1 MWCSNK
7 WLFFFFPRLSQ
18 LYHHR
23 RSFSITGR
31 MVRFYGSHLNSNY
44 FPAAFLRNHKTK
56 VHART
61 TATVEKK
68 HKKKSYCHGAQH
80 GIFWK
85 MLFALNTVSVL
96 TLIDV
101 PVCFPLLLQTEKHTQ
116 EWLLSAWRSE
126 TKTAPFCCFFS
137 FFFLRTISYF
147 AFFPPFSF
155 PVQRAQRQK
164 NGGEK
169 TDGENDNEKRGMRES
184 EREREYM
191 VGDSRGMRGLSQR
204 QIPKINS
211 ITLIGNTLA
220 KRVHDA

>member
-1 MWCSNK
+1 MFPSAFPFSCKQRSTHK
-7 WLFFFFPRLSQ
+7 SGYYRLGGVRQKQPLSAAFFF
-18 LYHHR
+18 
-23 RSFSITGR
+23 
-31 MVRFYGSHLNSNY
+31 
-44 FPAAFLRNHKTK
+44 
-56 VHART
+56 
-61 TATVEKK
+61 
-68 HKKKSYCHGAQH
+68 
-80 GIFWK
+80 
-85 MLFALNTVSVL
+85 
-96 TLIDV
+96 
-101 PVCFPLLLQTEKHTQ
+101 
-116 EWLLSAWRSE
+116 
-126 TKTAPFCCFFS
+126 

-155 PVQRAQRQK
+155 LVQRAQRQK

-169 TDGENDNEKRGMRES
+169 TEGENDNEKRGMRES

>member
-1 MWCSNK
+1 MPEQPPQWKKNTQKNNILSWSTTWHILKNAVCFEHSKCTHIDRCSRLLSPSPANREAHTRVVIIGLEEWDK
-7 WLFFFFPRLSQ
+7 NSPFLLLFFFF
-18 LYHHR
+18 
-23 RSFSITGR
+23 FS
-31 MVRFYGSHLNSNY
+31 
-44 FPAAFLRNHKTK
+44 
-56 VHART
+56 
-61 TATVEKK
+61 
-68 HKKKSYCHGAQH
+68 
-80 GIFWK
+80 
-85 MLFALNTVSVL
+85 
-96 TLIDV
+96 
-101 PVCFPLLLQTEKHTQ
+101 
-116 EWLLSAWRSE
+116 
-126 TKTAPFCCFFS
+126 
-137 FFFLRTISYF
+137 LRTISYF

-169 TDGENDNEKRGMRES
+169 TEGENDNEKRGMRES

>member
-1 MWCSNK
+1 
-7 WLFFFFPRLSQ
+7 
-18 LYHHR
+18 
-23 RSFSITGR
+23 

-126 TKTAPFCCFFS
+126 TKTAPFCCFF
-137 FFFLRTISYF
+137 FFFSLRTISYF

-169 TDGENDNEKRGMRES
+169 TEGENDNGKRGMRES